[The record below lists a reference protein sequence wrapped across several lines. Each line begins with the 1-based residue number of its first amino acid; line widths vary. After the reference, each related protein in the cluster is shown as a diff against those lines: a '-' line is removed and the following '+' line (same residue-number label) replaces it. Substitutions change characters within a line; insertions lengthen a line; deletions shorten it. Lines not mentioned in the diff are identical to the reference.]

1 MCVRCR
7 ARSLLHRPR
16 WHQATPGTA
25 IWLRGPGTGLRQIRG
40 RCIAQCG
47 STCAQF
53 RKFVCI
59 KLNSVGNPASQA
71 ARGKTSAVFNLIQI
85 RSRHE
90 RRLLS
95 IRVATA
101 RRSDAF
107 QLLLFRPASK
117 KRRFG
122 LAPGKSAG
130 RGILCSLS
138 NRLARLPRKCCV
150 HDAEAVCV
158 SPSLNRITTASAST
172 TTALPATSAMKLRHM
187 CSTVPKRP
195 APAPVGKVHY
205 AHGTRRQN
213 FITLLG
219 AGCGTGK
226 KRDKA

>member
-1 MCVRCR
+1 VSSVGHG
-7 ARSLLHRPR
+7 ASGTVLVGAKRP
-16 WHQATPGTA
+16 PG
-25 IWLRGPGTGLRQIRG
+25 LQYGSGGPGTDSRQARG
-40 RCIAQCG
+40 RCIAQRD

-71 ARGKTSAVFNLIQI
+71 ARGKTSAVFNFIQI
-85 RSRHE
+85 HSRHE

-107 QLLLFRPASK
+107 QLLLFGPASK

-130 RGILCSLS
+130 RGMLCSLS
-138 NRLARLPRKCCV
+138 NRPARLPRKCCV
-150 HDAEAVCV
+150 RYAVAVCV
-158 SPSLNRITTASAST
+158 SPSLNRITTANAST
-172 TTALPATSAMKLRHM
+172 TTALPAASAMKLRRM
-187 CSTVPKRP
+187 FSTVPRRL
-195 APAPVGKVHY
+195 ASAPVVKVHY
-205 AHGTRRQN
+205 AHRAGRQS

-219 AGCGTGK
+219 AGCGAGK
-226 KRDKA
+226 KEDKA